1 MPPSRCHTAW
11 KAINFTL
18 DHKEVKKVKKFV
30 PASKDGPAI
39 NFTLHLKSVRT
50 VKRYLPAQ
58 ELKAKISEPDPEV
71 NVEIKENEV
80 EQKIKVEDEEKM
92 KIYKHRADE
101 FVRRGS
107 SGAWGVPG

>member
-18 DHKEVKKVKKFV
+18 DHKEVKVKKFV

-92 KIYKHRADE
+92 K
-101 FVRRGS
+101 VRSTPS
-107 SGAWGVPG
+107 SWKVL

>member
-80 EQKIKVEDEEKM
+80 EQKIKLEDEEKM
-92 KIYKHRADE
+92 K
-101 FVRRGS
+101 VRSTPS
-107 SGAWGVPG
+107 SWKVL